1 MTDRIPA
8 QPGLYSLDAVAP
20 PSLHGRKCQACGYIF
35 FPPHPYS
42 CEACGATADQ
52 ISAYDLV
59 GRGTLQSYATVHV
72 YQGEDI
78 KTPFTVG
85 AVSLD
90 GGPTIRAVLTCP
102 TDEGLS
108 LGAPMQS
115 VFVPIGQDDSG
126 REIVELRFEPAQPGR
141 ND

>member
-8 QPGLYSLDAVAP
+8 QPGLYSLDGAAP
-20 PSLHGRKCQACGYIF
+20 PSLYGRKCRACGYIF

-42 CEACGATADQ
+42 CEACGAAADQ
-52 ISAYDLV
+52 ISAHELA
-59 GRGTLQSYATVHV
+59 GRGSLQSYATVHV
-72 YQGEDI
+72 YQGEDMQ
-78 KTPFTVG
+78 TPFTVG
-85 AVSLD
+85 TVSLD

-115 VFVPIGQDDSG
+115 VLVTTGQDESG
-126 REIVELRFEPAQPGR
+126 REIVELRFEPAQPRR